1 MVIAYIRE
9 TIKDQKSHENC
20 ANNVRIFVNVNVS
33 ADTCIFKMV
42 QNLPLHYNTVLGW
55 CYWVVKSKPALYS

>member
-33 ADTCIFKMV
+33 ADICIFKMA

-55 CYWVVKSKPALYS
+55 CY